1 MKKIWT
7 FLLFLLATAY
17 AFAQD
22 LTAIPPLTSP
32 VMDTANMM
40 TDQAREELENHLLKY
55 SYEKGSQIVILT
67 VPNIAPETPFE
78 YAYRVTDQ
86 WKLGRAEHNDGI
98 LLLLVRDERKTFL
111 AVGRGL
117 EGAIPDVYAKRL
129 LEDVLRPRMAA
140 GQTDEAIFETV
151 GQIEKLIAG
160 EKLPENTHQNNN
172 QDSYLGLLLICF
184 IFAGAFLRLALGD
197 KVGSLATGGVL
208 SVVSLLLGF
217 GILTALFFG
226 LIAAIASFL
235 FGSGAFV
242 SHGGYGGGSWGNGGG
257 FGGGGFG
264 GGGFG
269 GGGGSFGG
277 GGASGGW

>member
-1 MKKIWT
+1 IRPDIRE
-7 FLLFLLATAY
+7 LQASHLSI
-17 AFAQD
+17 QGD
-22 LTAIPPLTSP
+22 LQSP
-32 VMDTANMM
+32 YLDVAADPIVERM
-40 TDQAREELENHLLKY
+40 T
-55 SYEKGSQIVILT
+55 
-67 VPNIAPETPFE
+67 
-78 YAYRVTDQ
+78 
-86 WKLGRAEHNDGI
+86 
-98 LLLLVRDERKTFL
+98 
-111 AVGRGL
+111 
-117 EGAIPDVYAKRL
+117 
-129 LEDVLRPRMAA
+129 RP
-140 GQTDEAIFETV
+140 
-151 GQIEKLIAG
+151 QIEKLIAG

-226 LIAAIASFL
+226 IIAAIASFL

-242 SHGGYGGGSWGNGGG
+242 SHSGYGGGSWGNGGG